1 MPLDDALFLVD
12 RDGTNYRVAGA
23 DIEAKLQGGDGLMVQ
38 REGEIHT
45 YRYDGTLD
53 EIEDT
58 DLFLVWEDDQSKHVT
73 GATFKTLFD
82 DPFDFDTCRTDA
94 RAEYIRANNL
104 CESNYC
110 KDVAYENYINSLKDC
125 YDAAG
130 QPYPS
135 IWPPQLP

>member
-82 DPFDFDTCRTDA
+82 DPFDISKCILDARTD
-94 RAEYIRANNL
+94 YIRDHTY
-104 CESNYC
+104 CESDYC
-110 KDVAYENYINSLKDC
+110 KDIVYNEYINALKDC

-130 QPYPS
+130 EPYPP
-135 IWPPQLP
+135 IWPPPLP